1 MGDFVLD
8 LSDCDIFVDD
18 SLLIDKKVSFVFG
31 KNGTGKSTMA
41 SLFKDQTENYD
52 FRCFQGFD
60 GIVGEDKKL
69 NAVILGEE
77 NNEIDREIQALEAE
91 ISNAEKEI
99 SDIEKE
105 VLQSE
110 DNADNLW
117 KEVESKKK
125 NYKDQ
130 ESKIDNF
137 CTKSARKIKNLNS
150 PQVAV
155 PSYNINKFKEE
166 ISKAKLLT
174 DNEIEKHKK
183 QINTDIKNALAI
195 NYQAINLRDLLRDTN
210 SLLLKAVSEKEII
223 SEISGNND
231 KIKFAEDGLQLHEV
245 NDKCA
250 FCGNI
255 VRKERY
261 EKLKKYFSADEVKEF
276 KTEIE
281 THVSLLEQKIQKIE
295 DIQLSSSDF
304 YPEYFDE
311 INRINSEFLVK
322 QADILRF
329 LETLKECSDNK
340 LKELF
345 EESNVLELKIPESLE
360 EEIIQFNEIVLK
372 NNESDLITKK
382 ETSKD
387 ELRFN
392 EIKKL
397 LDDFKYDDE
406 KQKLTQLEADY
417 NTKKAVLEEKKYQ
430 KGNIQAR
437 IEELR
442 SKIVGLQLQTRNEEI
457 LAEEINKKLRLYVN
471 FDLEYLSDSGEK
483 GHYQIKCKNTG
494 EYRDIT
500 QLSTGEKN
508 IIAFLY
514 FIEKLG
520 EVDNPKSNFDKIIIF
535 DDPMN
540 SNDDT
545 MQYVIIEELNK
556 LIKCLGAQDKILIMT
571 HNNHFYLNVKYN
583 YPSYKNNVFLRL
595 LSDGKETTILRL
607 TKSEDDFK
615 TNYEALWKELEFL
628 YKEAPS
634 EAMLL
639 NPIRRIIETYTK
651 FNSINKN
658 HMLSHVSGAA
668 KLFNVN
674 SHSIDD
680 LEADLNGR
688 SKKDIIKMMRECFE
702 GENAINHFKQYWT
715 EDLYSDES

>member
-1 MGDFVLD
+1 M
-8 LSDCDIFVDD
+8 
-18 SLLIDKKVSFVFG
+18 
-31 KNGTGKSTMA
+31 
-41 SLFKDQTENYD
+41 
-52 FRCFQGFD
+52 
-60 GIVGEDKKL
+60 
-69 NAVILGEE
+69 
-77 NNEIDREIQALEAE
+77 
-91 ISNAEKEI
+91 
-99 SDIEKE
+99 
-105 VLQSE
+105 
-110 DNADNLW
+110 
-117 KEVESKKK
+117 
-125 NYKDQ
+125 
-130 ESKIDNF
+130 
-137 CTKSARKIKNLNS
+137 
-150 PQVAV
+150 
-155 PSYNINKFKEE
+155 
-166 ISKAKLLT
+166 
-174 DNEIEKHKK
+174 
-183 QINTDIKNALAI
+183 
-195 NYQAINLRDLLRDTN
+195 
-210 SLLLKAVSEKEII
+210 
-223 SEISGNND
+223 
-231 KIKFAEDGLQLHEV
+231 

-255 VRKERY
+255 VSKERFD
-261 EKLKKYFSADEVKEF
+261 KLNKYFSADEVKEF

-281 THVSLLEQKIQKIE
+281 THVSLLEKKIQEIE

-311 INRINSEFLVK
+311 INRINSEFKVK
-322 QADILRF
+322 QSDILRF

-345 EESNVLELKIPESLE
+345 EESNVLELEIPESFE

-372 NNESDLITKK
+372 NNESDLRTKK
-382 ETSKD
+382 DTAKD
-387 ELRFN
+387 KLRFN

-397 LDDFKYDDE
+397 LDDFKYDNE

-417 NTKKAVLEEKKYQ
+417 NTKKAVLEEKKDQ
-430 KGNIQAR
+430 IGIIQAR

-442 SKIVGLQLQTRNEEI
+442 SKIVDLQLQTRNEEI
-457 LAEEINKKLRLYVN
+457 LAEDINKKLRLYVN

-520 EVDNPKSNFDKIIIF
+520 EVDNPKSNFDKIILF

-556 LIKCLGAQDKILIMT
+556 LIKCLEAQDKILIMT

-583 YPSYKNNVFLRL
+583 YKYDKNIFLRL
-595 LSDGKETTILRL
+595 LSDGRKTTILRL
-607 TKSEDDFK
+607 TKPEEDFK

-634 EAMLL
+634 GAMLL

-688 SKKDIIKMMRECFE
+688 SKKDIIKMMRECFKA
-702 GENAINHFKQYWT
+702 ENAINHFKQYWT